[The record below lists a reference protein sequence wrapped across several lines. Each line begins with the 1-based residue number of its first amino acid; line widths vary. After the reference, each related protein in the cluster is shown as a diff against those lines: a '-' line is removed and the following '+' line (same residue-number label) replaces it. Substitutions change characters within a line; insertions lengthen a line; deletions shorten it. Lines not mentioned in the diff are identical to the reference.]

1 MTLAARGTREGG
13 PAPRLSSL
21 LARMPTSPCGA
32 EGPGPLTRGR
42 PPGPLTR
49 GRPLTR
55 HHGGASPHLT
65 KKPGPANAMPASQ
78 FWPLRNKG
86 DNTLPPTAEGA
97 SQVRGPAQ
105 RTVPTILTKVRN
117 EACPP
122 HRRLAPFVPCFIQ
135 TKHVIHFLT
144 EMNAS

>member
-42 PPGPLTR
+42 P
-49 GRPLTR
+49 LTR

-65 KKPGPANAMPASQ
+65 KKPGPATAMPASQ

-105 RTVPTILTKVRN
+105 RTAPTIVTKVCN
-117 EACPP
+117 EACPRTAVWP
-122 HRRLAPFVPCFIQ
+122 HLSPALSKPNTLFI
-135 TKHVIHFLT
+135 FLQK
-144 EMNAS
+144 